1 MQLFIVKVESLV
13 ITNEYV
19 VVKRTLSLAHSAR
32 HVLGVFEVRN
42 FCYKFYSEFIDYFSL
57 SYHELF

>member
-13 ITNEYV
+13 IANEYV
-19 VVKRTLSLAHSAR
+19 VVNRTLSFAHSAR

-42 FCYKFYSEFIDYFSL
+42 FYCN
-57 SYHELF
+57 